1 LSERVVELVRLV
13 MCLDDEKDGV
23 GGGRVYEAAGR
34 VPEARRI
41 TRPATARS
49 NRRTGA
55 LSRSTTVPLPNRDAC
70 VSEPMANARATCG
83 LCGFEVPAARALP
96 GR

>member
-1 LSERVVELVRLV
+1 

-55 LSRSTTVPLPNRDAC
+55 LSGSTTVPLPNRDAC